1 MTDVMTVRERIIK
14 ASEHYA
20 AIAELLT
27 PILPMSTIFVPGTDW
42 WEIVAGFRHV
52 AFANSSVLK
61 RMSEEMTDEGLYK
74 SKDKTNK

>member
-1 MTDVMTVRERIIK
+1 MIKMMTVRERIIK
-14 ASEHYA
+14 ASEHYG
-20 AIAELLT
+20 AIAELLA

-42 WEIVAGFRHV
+42 WKIVAGFRHV